1 MIARSFRYY
10 VEGIL
15 AVFYGRRV
23 LLFMKDNGLV
33 ILSIVGALVLLG
45 VIIYLLRRRK
55 SVSEIIDEETPA
67 VERTTD

>member
-1 MIARSFRYY
+1 
-10 VEGIL
+10 
-15 AVFYGRRV
+15 
-23 LLFMKDNGLV
+23 MKDNGLM
-33 ILSIVGALVLLG
+33 ILSIAGSLVLIG